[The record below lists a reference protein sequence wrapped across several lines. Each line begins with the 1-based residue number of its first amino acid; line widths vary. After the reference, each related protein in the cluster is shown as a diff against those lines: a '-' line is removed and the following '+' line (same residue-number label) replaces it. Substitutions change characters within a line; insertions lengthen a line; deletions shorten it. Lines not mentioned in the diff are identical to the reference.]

1 MADPKKL
8 PTISLD
14 KLAEYG
20 PSYVPCKAC
29 GLLHTSASVHVQCLE
44 RTIEQLRTKVIQDP
58 RIVENDERLS
68 KNDSGI
74 ILDASE
80 YKEFLAWKAR
90 REEIR
95 NMPFTAHEMQQNITH
110 ATRFGKRR

>member
-44 RTIEQLRTKVIQDP
+44 RTIEQLRSKVIPESQL
-58 RIVENDERLS
+58 R
-68 KNDSGI
+68 
-74 ILDASE
+74 
-80 YKEFLAWKAR
+80 EFLAWKAR
-90 REEIR
+90 REAIR
-95 NMPFTAHEMQQNITH
+95 NMPLTAHEMQQNITH